1 MKAGQRVRI
10 KSAPDRIGILTD
22 DIQVIAGKSRW
33 LVQFAEGSQRFPEG
47 NLEAVDDQETIE
59 THIQKGNFGKALNLR
74 TAITHARL
82 TGRLADIIYSMD
94 ATNTEFYAYQ
104 FKPVLNF

>member
-59 THIQKGNFGKALNLR
+59 THIQKETL
-74 TAITHARL
+74 AR
-82 TGRLADIIYSMD
+82 
-94 ATNTEFYAYQ
+94 
-104 FKPVLNF
+104 P